1 MFRRSKFRISP
12 GSVLALI
19 ALFVALGGVS
29 YAAVTINGK
38 NIENN
43 SIPGKKLENGAVTN
57 QKVKAN
63 SLQANRLTSAARAS
77 LSGAQGPQGERGAQ
91 GARGAQG
98 ERGAQGPQGPQGP
111 AGTAL
116 AYAEVN
122 PGPVGGEPSFVQAR
136 TSGFSTLTRPAG
148 GRYCLGLDAALVDQA
163 FSNGVPTRPTVA
175 TPEYL
180 NSTTRGAQATVEV
193 FGAPDEC
200 PPNTFQVG
208 TFNGDQFTNDVA
220 FTLIVP

>member
-1 MFRRSKFRISP
+1 MRLFFAHRPSP
-12 GSVLALI
+12 AMVVACI
-19 ALFVALGGVS
+19 ALLVALGGTS
-29 YAAVTINGK
+29 YAIQALPQNSVGTKQLKNNAVA
-38 NIENN
+38 
-43 SIPGKKLENGAVTN
+43 SKKIKNGAVN
-57 QKVKAN
+57 SNKVRN
-63 SLQANRLTSAARAS
+63 GSLTGADFQA
-77 LSGAQGPQGERGAQ
+77 GM
-91 GARGAQG
+91 
-98 ERGAQGPQGPQGP
+98 
-111 AGTAL
+111 AL

-136 TSGFSTLTRPAG
+136 TSGFSTVTRPFG

-175 TPEYL
+175 TLEYL

-193 FGAPDEC
+193 FGAPDQC

-208 TFNGDQFTNDVA
+208 TFNGDQFTNDIS

>member
-1 MFRRSKFRISP
+1 MVVAF
-12 GSVLALI
+12 I
-19 ALFVALGGVS
+19 ALLVALGGTG
-29 YAAVTINGK
+29 YAAQQLKSNSVGSKQLKNNAVTT
-38 NIENN
+38 
-43 SIPGKKLENGAVTN
+43 KKIKNGAVNSNKVRNGSLDTN
-57 QKVKAN
+57 DFK
-63 SLQANRLTSAARAS
+63 
-77 LSGAQGPQGERGAQ
+77 SGQLPAGPQGPRGAEGPRGVE
-91 GARGAQG
+91 GARGA
-98 ERGAQGPQGPQGP
+98 QGPQGP

-148 GRYCLGLDAALVDQA
+148 GRYCLELDAALVDQA
-163 FSNGVPTRPTVA
+163 FSNGVPTRPTAA
-175 TPEYL
+175 TLEYL

-208 TFNGDQFTNDVA
+208 TFNGDQFTNDVS